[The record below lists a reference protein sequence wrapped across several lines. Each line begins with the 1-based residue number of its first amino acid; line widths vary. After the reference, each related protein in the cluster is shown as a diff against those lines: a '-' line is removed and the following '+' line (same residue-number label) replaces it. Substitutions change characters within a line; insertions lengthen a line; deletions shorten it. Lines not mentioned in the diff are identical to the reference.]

1 MIITDPTEYRASEAV
16 SFSRLKVFD
25 ACPFLYFKRFVLKTV
40 PPDEDTKAMR
50 IGSAAH
56 CRILEGELAY
66 RERYVTKP
74 ASYEGKDGP
83 KDWNANAAVCRA
95 WEDNERALGR
105 TVLTAAED
113 DLLYRLA
120 MSVKSNPDAVEL
132 LGSGRP
138 ELAIRRPFPSLGLE
152 IQGRLDW
159 LKLDPGVVV
168 DLKTIECLDDLPR
181 EIERRGYY
189 RQKAHYRHLASEE
202 FGADFRCAIIGIEK
216 AEPMRCGVYWLRD
229 DLLTI
234 GDAHNL
240 ASLGRLA
247 ECYRTGDW
255 GGNPATREIGPSVE
269 LQLASAA
276 EADACA

>member
-1 MIITDPTEYRASEAV
+1 MIITDPQDYRASEAV

-25 ACPFLYFKRFVLKTV
+25 ACPFLYFKRFVAKTV

-56 CRILEGELAY
+56 CLMLEGLEAY
-66 RERYVTKP
+66 ATRYVAKP
-74 ASYEGKDGP
+74 ETYESKDGP
-83 KDWNANAAVCRA
+83 KDWNANASVCRA
-95 WEDNERALGR
+95 WEENQRALGR
-105 TVLTAAED
+105 TVLTQAEAA
-113 DLLYRLA
+113 LLFRMRESLL
-120 MSVKSNPDAVEL
+120 SNPDAVEL
-132 LGSGRP
+132 LASGRP

-240 ASLGRLA
+240 ASLGKLA

-255 GGNPATREIGPSVE
+255 GGNPVTREIGPSVE
-269 LQLASAA
+269 LQLASGS
-276 EADACA
+276 ETEACA